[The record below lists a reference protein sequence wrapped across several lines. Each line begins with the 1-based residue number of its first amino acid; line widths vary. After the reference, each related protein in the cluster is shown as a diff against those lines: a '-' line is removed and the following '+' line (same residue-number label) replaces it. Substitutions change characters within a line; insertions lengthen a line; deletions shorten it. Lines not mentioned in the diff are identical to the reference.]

1 MGFDGIPAGTI
12 RSPRGNSDL
21 DADIPPERWCAT
33 FGHRWKSFADGE
45 ACITCWAERPA
56 KSARERVASPSA

>member
-21 DADIPPERWCAT
+21 DANIKAEDWCYNV
-33 FGHRWKSFADGE
+33 GHTWRMIGDEKT
-45 ACITCWAERPA
+45 CVTCWKTEKEVNGSP
-56 KSARERVASPSA
+56 RV